1 MPSWWCKHL
10 PDFGPLPVGLMADSH
25 GDAALIALA
34 VDRLRQEG
42 CTALLHLGDI
52 CDSALPRTADAC
64 VSLLKRHAV
73 LAVCGNNDHALVAGG
88 ADMDGPTLAWL
99 QRLPLA
105 IETPMAVFVH
115 SRADVPRLGRAAMIG
130 DMDDEETLRFMTA
143 FPGRLLFRGHSHRAS
158 IRCLSPT
165 GLIEAPLLKAGDF
178 SAPLP
183 GGAVITCGSLCEETA
198 WIWYPLQATLRR
210 LSIGRPDR

>member
-1 MPSWWCKHL
+1 
-10 PDFGPLPVGLMADSH
+10 MADSH

-34 VDRLRQEG
+34 VDRMRQEG
-42 CTALLHLGDI
+42 CITLLHLGDI
-52 CDSALPRTADAC
+52 CDSAHPQTADAC

-73 LAVCGNNDHALVAGG
+73 LAVRGNNDHALVA
-88 ADMDGPTLAWL
+88 AESDMGGPTLAWL
-99 QRLPLA
+99 QRLPLV

-115 SRADVPRLGRAAMIG
+115 SRAGVSRLGWAAMIG
-130 DMDDEETLRFMTA
+130 DMDDGEALRFMTA

-165 GLIEAPLLKAGDF
+165 GLIEAPLPKAGGF
-178 SAPLP
+178 PAPLP
-183 GGAVITCGSLCEETA
+183 GGAVITCGSLCDGAA
-198 WIWYPLQATLRR
+198 WIWNPPQATLQR